1 MYHTKLDRYF
11 VLLTEDSSSAEMPH
25 EILQEINDF
34 TGSQP
39 STLNLPS
46 ANLARTNRDSEQK
59 INAFS
64 SWQQSDSSDPGA
76 EQASINHHPVQEID
90 ELPIWQRRG
99 SLNPGPNQARTNRYP
114 ELDINDNP
122 GWRPSDSMNPE
133 DNHARINR
141 NPLQDISDFLGL
153 HPSDS
158 SDVSRAR
165 SSSGIPHVACELMQG
180 ISGFAGWEPIDCNDL
195 TEADHARM
203 KEQYNVILSNLSS
216 RSSIEAGAM
225 NRAVDVYQDVENDS
239 TFPGNS
245 ERERECVRIMY
256 DAIFDMQHCEDN
268 EGMQK
273 SWRKVMKD
281 EAKMERLAWEMMV
294 SFYQNV
300 RIINERF

>member
-1 MYHTKLDRYF
+1 MYHTKVDRYF
-11 VLLTEDSSSAEMPH
+11 VLLTEDSTSAEMPD

-34 TGSQP
+34 TGCQP
-39 STLNLPS
+39 STSTLPRG
-46 ANLARTNRDSEQK
+46 NFARTNRDSEKK

-64 SWQQSDSSDPGA
+64 SWQQSDSDSGA
-76 EQASINHHPVQEID
+76 ERASINHHPVQEID
-90 ELPIWQRRG
+90 EFPIWQRRS
-99 SLNPGPNQARTNRYP
+99 SLYPGPDQTSASHYP
-114 ELDINDNP
+114 ELEIIDNP

-133 DNHARINR
+133 DNHARIDR

-153 HPSDS
+153 HKSDS
-158 SDVSRAR
+158 LEVSRAR
-165 SSSGIPHVACELMQG
+165 SSSGNPLVARELMES
-180 ISGFAGWEPIDCNDL
+180 ISGFAGWQPIDCNDL

-216 RSSIEAGAM
+216 RSSIEAGAI
-225 NRAVDVYQDVENDS
+225 NRAVDVIQDVENDI
-239 TFPGNS
+239 TFPSNS

-256 DAIFDMQHCEDN
+256 DAIFDMQQCEDN

-294 SFYQNV
+294 SFYQDV
-300 RIINERF
+300 RIINDRF

>member
-1 MYHTKLDRYF
+1 MYHTELDIYF

-34 TGSQP
+34 TDCQP
-39 STLNLPS
+39 STSNLPS
-46 ANLARTNRDSEQK
+46 ADLARTNRDSERK

-64 SWQQSDSSDPGA
+64 SWQQSDSLDSGA
-76 EQASINHHPVQEID
+76 EQASINHHPLQEID
-90 ELPIWQRRG
+90 EFPIWQGGG
-99 SLNPGPNQARTNRYP
+99 SLHPGPDQTSTNRYP

-122 GWRPSDSMNPE
+122 GWRPSDSINPE
-133 DNHARINR
+133 NNDARINR

-158 SDVSRAR
+158 LDVSRAR
-165 SSSGIPHVACELMQG
+165 SSSGIPRVARELMQG

-225 NRAVDVYQDVENDS
+225 NRAIDVTHDFGNDI

-294 SFYQNV
+294 SFYQDV
-300 RIINERF
+300 RIINGRF

>member
-34 TGSQP
+34 TGCQP
-39 STLNLPS
+39 STSNLPS
-46 ANLARTNRDSEQK
+46 ADLARTNRDSERK

-64 SWQQSDSSDPGA
+64 SWQQSDSLDSGA
-76 EQASINHHPVQEID
+76 EQASINHHPLQEID
-90 ELPIWQRRG
+90 EFPIWQRGG
-99 SLNPGPNQARTNRYP
+99 SLHPGPDQTSTNRYP

-122 GWRPSDSMNPE
+122 GWRPSDSINPE
-133 DNHARINR
+133 DNNARINR

-158 SDVSRAR
+158 LDVSRAR
-165 SSSGIPHVACELMQG
+165 SSSGIPRVARELMQG

-225 NRAVDVYQDVENDS
+225 NRAVDVIHDFENDI

-294 SFYQNV
+294 SFYQDV
-300 RIINERF
+300 RIINGRF